1 MVGAVKGCLFR
12 SINFFLG
19 IFKAKLEF
27 LKWGWTPALFVQ
39 EKNPRIIF
47 CYRNGGHVSEQYNI
61 WGKSGE
67 DLIKVAFD
75 IKPVYPKTS
84 TESLIQKQSR
94 GPNHLFLKWRS
105 LLFLTTQDTSPI
117 LVPVSVK
124 ISVMFCSFS
133 APWHLTVSGWPQ
145 QLSLFHMATFPVSL
159 FPGAASSSSHP
170 LLVTLPSTTSHLSL
184 YRFLSVLKTRCPL
197 LCHPVFSLQWC
208 SHQRH
213 QGLVSGHQQGC
224 CWGHLLLGSWEWR
237 VQAPSTG
244 PLCLQYKTKH

>member
-12 SINFFLG
+12 SINFFIG

-27 LKWGWTPALFVQ
+27 LKWGWTLALFVQ

-47 CYRNGGHVSEQYNI
+47 CYTNGGHVSEQYNI

-84 TESLIQKQSR
+84 TESLIQKQSQ
-94 GPNHLFLKWRS
+94 GTKPS
-105 LLFLTTQDTSPI
+105 
-117 LVPVSVK
+117 VPEMK
-124 ISVMFCSFS
+124 EPSFS
-133 APWHLTVSGWPQ
+133 DNPGHKPNSGSSLCQNFSDVLLLQCSLT
-145 QLSLFHMATFPVSL
+145 LDCFRMATAALTFPYGNFPVLL

-184 YRFLSVLKTRCPL
+184 YRFPSVLKTRCPL
-197 LCHPVFSLQWC
+197 LCHPVFSLRWC
-208 SHQRH
+208 SH
-213 QGLVSGHQQGC
+213 
-224 CWGHLLLGSWEWR
+224 
-237 VQAPSTG
+237 
-244 PLCLQYKTKH
+244 